1 MRQKKSVLFIKH
13 YIILLGYKAMTCD
26 NFHTAPQLE
35 LDKTNDS
42 WYQLPLL
49 KGDTKNF

>member
-1 MRQKKSVLFIKH
+1 MRKKKSVLFIKH

-26 NFHTAPQLE
+26 NTAPQLE

-49 KGDTKNF
+49 KGDTKDL